1 MNDLQAVSLDFRRR
15 PILALGEEALSPAG
29 RERVRLLSAS
39 TTKKVSVR
47 CFDERL
53 IHGYVSPHTYLRHDS
68 IELLDRRAQLQIIP
82 YVEVR
87 TVSFVREFEDE
98 PDENRRKVF
107 GARPKSDGL
116 WVRLILRD
124 GEILEGIIPNNLL
137 QLNERGITVTPPDP
151 NANTQR
157 VFVPRAALSEL
168 KVLGVIGSPVRP
180 AKRARPAPAPARDQ
194 MDLFNSPAPSE

>member
-1 MNDLQAVSLDFRRR
+1 MSA
-15 PILALGEEALSPAG
+15 
-29 RERVRLLSAS
+29 RLLAGS

-53 IHGYVSPHTYLRHDS
+53 IHGYVSPQTYLRADS
-68 IELLDRRAQLQIIP
+68 IEFLDRAAQLQVIP
-82 YVEVR
+82 YDQVR
-87 TVSFVREFEDE
+87 TVSFVRDFEDE
-98 PDENRRKVF
+98 PDPKQRKTF

-116 WVRLILRD
+116 WVRLNLRD

-137 QLNERGITVTPPDP
+137 QLSERGITVTPPDP

-168 KVLGVIGSPVRP
+168 KVLGVIGSPVRRPPRASRVPPTRDQLDLFGRPIP
-180 AKRARPAPAPARDQ
+180 AK
-194 MDLFNSPAPSE
+194 

>member
-1 MNDLQAVSLDFRRR
+1 MNNLRAISLDLRVP
-15 PILALGEEALSPAG
+15 PILALGDEALFPAG
-29 RERVRLLSAS
+29 RSRARPLSTS

-68 IELLDRRAQLQIIP
+68 IELLDRRAQLQVIP
-82 YVEVR
+82 YEQVR

-116 WVRLILRD
+116 WVRLNLRD

-137 QLNERGITVTPPDP
+137 QLNERGITLTPPDP

-157 VFVPRAALSEL
+157 VFVPRSALAEL

-180 AKRARPAPAPARDQ
+180 PRWPAPAPARDQ
-194 MDLFNSPAPSE
+194 MDLFNRPATSK